1 LPSVF
6 HTTNVGVA
14 QTHSPSIATHNK
26 HANKMHGYI
35 SNTPAFKALTR
46 VMYSFAGLIPV
57 GAESTHSDVKA
68 LTHIQSKEVLQ
79 IKIWL
84 L

>member
-1 LPSVF
+1 
-6 HTTNVGVA
+6 
-14 QTHSPSIATHNK
+14 
-26 HANKMHGYI
+26 MHGYI
-35 SNTPAFKALTR
+35 RNTPAFKALTR